1 MEMAVIQLIFT
12 VVSILIIGYWQREK
26 IKSLEST
33 INNSNTVISQFKD
46 YLSIFD
52 LDEVKKNIDLK
63 LENKDLE
70 FKNILS
76 NQMSQDE
83 QFKAY
88 YEMVVLNAGLL
99 NFLPEQRED
108 FIDKYVHIE
117 RNKSVLRDIIKSYN
131 SKSL

>member
-1 MEMAVIQLIFT
+1 M
-12 VVSILIIGYWQREK
+12 
-26 IKSLEST
+26 
-33 INNSNTVISQFKD
+33 
-46 YLSIFD
+46 
-52 LDEVKKNIDLK
+52 
-63 LENKDLE
+63 ENKDLE

>member
-1 MEMAVIQLIFT
+1 MAVIQLIFT

-52 LDEVKKNIDLK
+52 LNEVKKNIDLK